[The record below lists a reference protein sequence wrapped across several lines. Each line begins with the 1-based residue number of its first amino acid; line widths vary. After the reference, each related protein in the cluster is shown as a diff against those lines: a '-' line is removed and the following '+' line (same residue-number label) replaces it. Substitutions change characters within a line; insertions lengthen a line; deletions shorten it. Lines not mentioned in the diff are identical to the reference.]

1 MFQGVKGCAIDQETS
16 ELPRFSTQ
24 SEATRIAIETRT
36 WHFAVSVFP
45 KKSIASVCSDPAG
58 VHGEL
63 QDMNS
68 FLSPGMRLMGRVGFA
83 RKFQVLFLLFI
94 LPLAGSAWFITKDY
108 RNKLEVISGEQ
119 SGVRQLLALD
129 DLNVELSAQRDHAAR
144 WKAADI
150 LREPTPA
157 AREAMAG
164 VDAGIPRITKA
175 LQGVNAVL
183 VQESAPADTMAR
195 YKALQA
201 AVTGLDTASLRT
213 VGWWPD
219 GYDRFTT
226 VLNLVQALREQI
238 AMDSGLILDP
248 WLETYMLM
256 QLSTQQVPDL
266 IERIGR
272 LSSVG
277 QTSVASGQ
285 FSLQSRLQMRD
296 LRGRIDD
303 SKEQM
308 NKAASLLLSKLPEQ
322 LRPWAD
328 TYAGV
333 KQVLESEL
341 KVIDDGV
348 FGGSIK
354 LKPEEFEKSIDTL
367 TNSTSGLRKH
377 SLESLNGRLDYY
389 HESSNME
396 FIPLAVVFCVLVA
409 MAMYLFACLQS
420 SIRNSARGITTLA
433 ESLRDGNLCVEVAVQ
448 GRDEL
453 AAISKALNVAVVQL
467 RTSLLGV
474 NQETL
479 RVGDAVLTLTAQ
491 SSGTLNEVEDQQQQI
506 SQIATAATELAATSQ
521 GVARSCEQASESA
534 RHTRHIAEQSSQDSQ
549 RTTDSIQQLNQRLT
563 ETAAALGRVSEQGQ
577 QIQSVVDAIR
587 GIAEQTNLLA
597 LNAAI
602 EAARAGEQGR
612 GFAVVAD
619 EVRSLSQRTQAS
631 TAQIAGTVDSLR
643 STVTQAVNLMEAACG
658 QAVNDAQSVTGLG
671 VRLGEIATAVQGV
684 ADTLAQ
690 ISTAV
695 EEQAS
700 TADEV
705 SSNIQQVDQAAGR
718 LLEGARAVNQAA
730 DTLSQGSRAL
740 NDNTAR
746 FRLG

>member
-1 MFQGVKGCAIDQETS
+1 MSG
-16 ELPRFSTQ
+16 L
-24 SEATRIAIETRT
+24 
-36 WHFAVSVFP
+36 
-45 KKSIASVCSDPAG
+45 
-58 VHGEL
+58 
-63 QDMNS
+63 
-68 FLSPGMRLMGRVGFA
+68 LSPGMRLMGHFGFA
-83 RKFQVLFLLFI
+83 RKFQVLFLLFM
-94 LPLAGSAWFITKDY
+94 LPLVGSVWMIAQDY
-108 RNKLEVISGEQ
+108 RNKLAVITGEQ
-119 SGVRQLLALD
+119 SGVRQLLVLD
-129 DLNVELSAQRDHAAR
+129 DLDFELSTQRDNAAR

-157 AREAMAG
+157 AKAAIAKL
-164 VDAGIPRITKA
+164 DANVSKISQA
-175 LQGVNAVL
+175 LDAVGAKL
-183 VQESAPADTMAR
+183 AQEDATAETMER
-195 YKALQA
+195 YRALQA
-201 AVTGLDTASLRT
+201 SVKGLDSASLRT

-219 GYDRFTT
+219 GYDRFTASLSLT
-226 VLNLVQALREQI
+226 QALREQI

-256 QLSTQQVPDL
+256 QLSTQQMPDL

-272 LSSVG
+272 MASIG
-277 QTSVASGQ
+277 QTSVATGQ

-296 LRGRIDD
+296 LRSRIDD
-303 SKEQM
+303 AKDQM
-308 NKAASLLLSKLPEQ
+308 HKAGNLLLSKLPPE
-322 LRPWAD
+322 LEPWA
-328 TYAGV
+328 V
-333 KQVLESEL
+333 KYKATSAMLDAEL
-341 KVIDDGV
+341 KVLDEGV
-348 FGGSIK
+348 FGGTIK
-354 LKPEEFEKSIDTL
+354 LKPEEFERSIDAL
-367 TNSTSGLRKH
+367 LGGMAQLRKQ
-377 SLESLNGRLDYY
+377 SLVSLNDRLEYY
-389 HESSNME
+389 RDTSNMQ
-396 FIPLAVVFCVLVA
+396 FIPMAVTFGVLLLAAL
-409 MAMYLFACLQS
+409 YLFVCLQS
-420 SIRNSARGITTLA
+420 SIRRSASGITTLA
-433 ESLRDGNLCVEVAVQ
+433 ESLRDGNLCVEVSVQ

-474 NQETL
+474 NHETRQL
-479 RVGDAVLTLTAQ
+479 GDAVLTLNTQ
-491 SSGTLNEVEDQQQQI
+491 SNGTLSEVEEQQYQI
-506 SQIATAATELAATSQ
+506 SQIAAAATELAATSQ
-521 GVARSCEQASESA
+521 GVARSCEQASDSA
-534 RHTRHIAEQSSQDSQ
+534 RQTRKIAEESSRDSR

-563 ETAAALGRVSEQGQ
+563 DTAAALGRVSEQGQ

-631 TAQIAGTVDSLR
+631 TAEIAGTVDSLR

-671 VRLGEIATAVQGV
+671 LRLGEIASAVQGV
-684 ADTLAQ
+684 TDTLVQ

-705 SSNIQQVDQAAGR
+705 SNNIQQVDQAAGR

-730 DTLSQGSRAL
+730 DTLSKGSRAL

-746 FRLG
+746 FQLG